1 VISNARGSLPVESHA
16 QASTRTSEVTMP
28 KMKTKSSAKKRF
40 SFTASGKIKMKPSG
54 MRHGMRKR
62 SQSMKRK
69 ARKIGLIAKSDEQIL
84 KPMMPYQRKG

>member
-1 VISNARGSLPVESHA
+1 
-16 QASTRTSEVTMP
+16 MP

-40 SFTASGKIKMKPSG
+40 RFTASGKIRMKPSG

-69 ARKIGLIAKSDEQIL
+69 ARKVGIMAPADAKL
-84 KPMMPYQRKG
+84 VAPTMPYSKRG

>member
-1 VISNARGSLPVESHA
+1 
-16 QASTRTSEVTMP
+16 MP

-69 ARKIGLIAKSDEQIL
+69 ARKIGLIAKSDEKIL